1 MWVYNLYVV
10 LWFNG
15 FTNNLT
21 TSVGEPTII
30 SDCITIQKA
39 IIFYKPKNTL
49 FIMNDYYQGLLN
61 DNNTTLAVQD
71 LVSRDEE
78 IAQLKAQVEELNGK
92 VYSMQNILDAQ
103 NMA

>member
-1 MWVYNLYVV
+1 
-10 LWFNG
+10 
-15 FTNNLT
+15 
-21 TSVGEPTII
+21 
-30 SDCITIQKA
+30 
-39 IIFYKPKNTL
+39 
-49 FIMNDYYQGLLN
+49 MNDYYQGLLN

-78 IAQLKAQVEELNGK
+78 IAQLKAQVEELTGK